1 MKGILHEEE
10 RAPHGREIRI
20 RHIDIL
26 STPAE
31 PLPMAIDKWK
41 LNTSLEAKLNYRP
54 ISLRNIQERS
64 KFKIQEALT
73 KAFRDYLYGQDSQKS
88 ILRRSE
94 PEEQRVEQT
103 FSNSAT
109 STNLQYLRR
118 AHSFI
123 NR

>member
-10 RAPHGREIRI
+10 RAPHGRELRI

-54 ISLRNIQERS
+54 ISLRNICLLYTSFESVLEYSDQS
-64 KFKIQEALT
+64 VAKFL
-73 KAFRDYLYGQDSQKS
+73 
-88 ILRRSE
+88 
-94 PEEQRVEQT
+94 
-103 FSNSAT
+103 
-109 STNLQYLRR
+109 
-118 AHSFI
+118 
-123 NR
+123 